1 MKNDPRVRYTE
12 MIIKKAFLELLQQ
25 KPVNKITV
33 REICDRAEINRS
45 TFYKHYL
52 DCYDLMD
59 KLKEEALEQFDALMA
74 GTERH
79 EAMPTILCVLKTVQ
93 NNKVLLLLPLIAQDR
108 GSGEFTHQ
116 IVQSCFRYLDLH
128 LLVSPERG
136 WGERQKKMGYAFLTG
151 GVSSV
156 IQYWIQSGCKEPSE
170 QIAAA
175 IMELSEIMVA
185 GLSKQ

>member
-12 MIIKKAFLELLQQ
+12 MIIKKAFLEFLQQ
-25 KPVNKITV
+25 KPMSKITV
-33 REICDRAEINRS
+33 REICEKAEINRS

-52 DCYDLMD
+52 DCYDLMN
-59 KLKEEALEQFDALMA
+59 KLKEEALEQFDTLMA
-74 GTERH
+74 ETEGR
-79 EAMPTILCVLKTVQ
+79 EALPAILSILKAIQ
-93 NNKVLLLLPLIAQDR
+93 SNQVLLSLITQDR

-128 LLVSPERG
+128 LPVSPERG

>member
-25 KPVNKITV
+25 KPMNKITV
-33 REICDRAEINRS
+33 REICDKAEINRS

-52 DCYDLMD
+52 DCYNLMD
-59 KLKEEALEQFDALMA
+59 KLKEEALLQFDTLMA
-74 GTERH
+74 GTEGH
-79 EAMPTILCVLKTVQ
+79 EVMPAVLSILKAIQSNQVLRS
-93 NNKVLLLLPLIAQDR
+93 LITQDR
-108 GSGEFTHQ
+108 GNGEFTHQ
-116 IVQSCFRYLDLH
+116 IVRSCFRYLDLH
-128 LLVSPERG
+128 LPVSPERG